1 MSIQTSHIQENYLK
15 ALYHLTADKKEVTVN
30 ELAKKMDLKMPSVT
44 SMMKKMADEKLIKYE
59 KYKPVRLTDKGKKL
73 AGLIIRKHRLTE
85 MFLVNVMNFGWEE
98 VHEIAE
104 QIEHIKSSSFFNKM
118 DEMLGFPV
126 RDPHGSVIPDP
137 FGNISEE
144 VHVSLSDV
152 AVGEGVKVIGLAQSE
167 DSFLRFLNSK
177 NIKLGAEMKV
187 LEKEEFDGSIVIE
200 MNKKK
205 ISLSS
210 KVADDIYITKESK
223 RSK

>member
-1 MSIQTSHIQENYLK
+1 MPVLTSHIQENYLK

-44 SMMKKMADEKLIKYE
+44 SMMQKMADEKLIKYE
-59 KYKPVRLTDKGKKL
+59 KYKPIKLTDKGRKM

-104 QIEHIKSSSFFNKM
+104 QIEHIKSPAFFNKM
-118 DEMLGFPV
+118 DKMLGSPA
-126 RDPHGSVIPDP
+126 RDPHGSVIPDSS
-137 FGNISEE
+137 GNIREE
-144 VHVSLSDV
+144 VHISLSDV
-152 AVGEGVKVIGLAQSE
+152 AMGEGAKIIGLAQSE

-177 NIKLGAEMKV
+177 NIKLGSEVKV

-200 MNKKK
+200 INKKK

-210 KVADDIYITKESK
+210 KVADDIYIKQEVK
-223 RSK
+223 